1 VLELSTSIAQLK
13 AEIIV
18 EQTSAKLPPSLGF
31 MTSSEFHYSQYNA
44 KTLPEN
50 ALFSAWILR
59 NEITILSHKVSTDQ
73 ILHFTFQ
80 TFKTMINH
88 GFSQNIAIQQENFI
102 QILVVDKSKLKFISF
117 DADEL
122 FNVQL
127 TSNVLLVNDL
137 FKDIIQKESQFLEQ
151 ITAFQTMLETSEIIT
166 TQAPIEKNVIPSLSK
181 RSILDVFSPYSVG
194 NLADTANVNYKLIN
208 RNFKQAHSAEKKLS
222 HRQFVLAQQFNQYS
236 SAQKIT
242 QQKELYLEMH
252 QFKSD
257 ILFSFTSQ
265 LEKIITQIKIDSR
278 FQLAFHLLHKTT
290 HCENRICYSLP
301 AFSHH
306 NDKIQ
311 LSVQQSKLV
320 LSPALY
326 ISCTLLANRRTSIF
340 SHQIAVNRHGILH
353 FQNSVLPS
361 VHTKDLLNPNI
372 VDIQSREIGKND
384 LIAGILFPIYSDSK
398 VSFQCDIGQTIKIDE
413 FLTHCDQRSLH
424 FVDFPRK
431 ISVNGQDILPGFKPH
446 YFVNQKLKGN
456 ENALQTK
463 ISFISDKNTTN
474 DLTDNVFAF
483 FEQATPVQWSLI
495 TISIILFVTFI
506 IICFSSVILKS
517 HYFV

>member
-236 SAQKIT
+236 SAQKLT

-257 ILFSFTSQ
+257 IL
-265 LEKIITQIKIDSR
+265 L
-278 FQLAFHLLHKTT
+278 HLNWK
-290 HCENRICYSLP
+290 
-301 AFSHH
+301 
-306 NDKIQ
+306 K
-311 LSVQQSKLV
+311 
-320 LSPALY
+320 
-326 ISCTLLANRRTSIF
+326 
-340 SHQIAVNRHGILH
+340 
-353 FQNSVLPS
+353 
-361 VHTKDLLNPNI
+361 
-372 VDIQSREIGKND
+372 
-384 LIAGILFPIYSDSK
+384 
-398 VSFQCDIGQTIKIDE
+398 
-413 FLTHCDQRSLH
+413 
-424 FVDFPRK
+424 
-431 ISVNGQDILPGFKPH
+431 
-446 YFVNQKLKGN
+446 
-456 ENALQTK
+456 
-463 ISFISDKNTTN
+463 
-474 DLTDNVFAF
+474 
-483 FEQATPVQWSLI
+483 
-495 TISIILFVTFI
+495 
-506 IICFSSVILKS
+506 
-517 HYFV
+517 